1 MNNYVNVDTKERF
14 RNTVYTGSTEYYQEN
29 PVQAELNA
37 ILANNDNFASEV
49 VEDADLM
56 PSQTTLEYKGT
67 SNAEVFNT
75 RTTTYS
81 SVETNVKYKISA
93 KGKVLIAV
101 YVLLIT
107 MIFAFIAFN
116 ANFLR
121 SLDGKIKTAEEEVAN
136 LQLDLEESLEKLN
149 QASSDETIIEEA
161 KKLGM
166 I

>member
-1 MNNYVNVDTKERF
+1 MNNYVNVETKEKF
-14 RNTVYTGSTEYYQEN
+14 GNSVYTGNTGFYQDN
-29 PVQAELNA
+29 PVQAELDA
-37 ILANNDNFASEV
+37 ILSNNSVNFATEEV
-49 VEDADLM
+49 ENADLM

-67 SNAEVFNT
+67 SSTDVFT
-75 RTTTYS
+75 ATKTYS
-81 SVETNVKYKISA
+81 SVEVNTKYKIST

-101 YVLLIT
+101 YVLLIA

-121 SLDGKIKTAEEEVAN
+121 SLDNKIDTANEEVAN
-136 LQLDLEESLEKLN
+136 LQLELDESLEKLN
-149 QASSDETIIEEA
+149 QASSDESIIEEA